1 VSTLRAVRGALLA
14 VLVAVALAGL
24 AAEARGA
31 DAAAPSQLDPFS
43 TFVGSTGAVRSWARS
58 DGGLCRRPG
67 AYSWPVRPFD
77 RPHPVRGNFGDPRTV
92 YTARGRSFS
101 FHNGVDIYAPDGTLV
116 YPVASG
122 TVVLA
127 APDEII
133 VHTPDGLRSFQYW
146 HVVPAVHAG
155 EDVVARRTLLGR
167 VRPLAGHVHLT
178 EVEDAI
184 VRNPLAPGHLAPY
197 RDPFPP
203 TVHAVSFRSATGA
216 PLAADSLAGLVSV
229 VVWAQDA
236 PSMPVPGPWHGF
248 PVAPAKLTLAVD
260 TDAGAP
266 VVWPET
272 VFDFTTTAP
281 DPEVFWHVY
290 APGTYQN
297 RPAVGRRLY
306 TRTPGRY
313 LYTARL
319 PGLEPG
325 SYRLR
330 VTAEDV
336 CGNTGSLSLP
346 IVVTARTGPAPA
358 PAPAATPTVPAVSV
372 PPVSSWPPPL
382 RTQAPGPGT
391 SAAAWPLGFTAYTVV
406 LASVPVAAGPS
417 AAAAVAAGAAAAHL
431 PRVGVL
437 QSSGFTSLTP
447 GYRVVFS
454 GVYRT
459 AAAAAN
465 AAFDASAR
473 YPGAY
478 PRLIVPSARPAP
490 APRRVEQRKPMSRPR
505 GHYAV
510 VAASVPEAEGY
521 GAAREEARRALAAG
535 LARARVVHSAAVSGL
550 RPGFYVVLAT
560 GYRRG
565 AANAAAA
572 RVAAQDP
579 TAYVRLLAKRASAA
593 SSQRSCPPSPS
604 ASRSC
609 TPSSGSAPR

>member
-1 VSTLRAVRGALLA
+1 VSTLRGVRRALVA
-14 VLVAVALAGL
+14 VLVAVALATL

-31 DAAAPSQLDPFS
+31 GAAAPSQLNPFS
-43 TFVGSTGAVRSWARS
+43 AFVGSTGAVRSWAHA
-58 DGGLCRRPG
+58 DGTLCRRPG

-77 RPHPVRGNFGDPRTV
+77 RPHPIRGNFGDPRTV
-92 YTARGRSFS
+92 YRAGGPSFS
-101 FHNGVDIYAPDGTLV
+101 FHNGVDIYAPDGTPV

-122 TVVLA
+122 TVVFA
-127 APDEII
+127 GADEII
-133 VHTPDGLRSFQYW
+133 VHSPDGLQSFQYW

-155 EDVVARRTLLGR
+155 EHVVARRTLLGQ

-197 RDPFPP
+197 RDRTAP
-203 TVHAVSFRSATGA
+203 TVRAISFRSPTGA
-216 PLAADSLAGLVSV
+216 QLDVGSLTGLVSI
-229 VVWAQDA
+229 VVWAQDTT
-236 PSMPVPGPWHGF
+236 SLPVPGPWHGF
-248 PVAPAKLTLAVD
+248 PVAPAKLTLAVE
-260 TDAGAP
+260 TLAGAP
-266 VVWPET
+266 VVWPQT
-272 VFDFTTTAP
+272 VFDFTTTTP

-313 LYTARL
+313 LYTAQL
-319 PGLEPG
+319 PTLEPG
-325 SYRLR
+325 SYRLH

-346 IVVTARTGPAPA
+346 IGVIARTGPDPA
-358 PAPAATPTVPAVSV
+358 PAPPPASPAATTPTPPITV
-372 PPVSSWPPPL
+372 PPVSTPQARAGWP
-382 RTQAPGPGT
+382 RGA
-391 SAAAWPLGFTAYTVV
+391 TAYTVV
-406 LASVPVAAGPS
+406 LASVPAAEGAT
-417 AAAAVAAGAAAAHL
+417 AAAAVAAGARGASL

-437 QSSGFTSLTP
+437 QSSQFTSLTP

-454 GVYRT
+454 GVYHT
-459 AAAAAN
+459 ADAAAN

-478 PRLIVPSARPAP
+478 PRLIVPRAVPPPRAVRREPASRRPRA
-490 APRRVEQRKPMSRPR
+490 R

-510 VAASVPEAEGY
+510 VAASVPEADGY
-521 GAAREEARRALAAG
+521 AAARDEARRALDAG

-560 GYRRG
+560 GYLRG
-565 AANAAAA
+565 PANVAVA
-572 RVAAQDP
+572 RVAPSYP
-579 TAYVRLLAKRASAA
+579 TAYVRLLAPRTASAA
-593 SSQRSCPPSPS
+593 SSRRPCLPSPS
-604 ASRSC
+604 ASPSC
-609 TPSSGSAPR
+609 MPSSGSAPR